1 MVSGTTFEKYGGF
14 KTVSRIVM
22 SFYDL
27 VLDSDTVGHHFDD
40 VDMPRLI
47 DHQTKFVSGL
57 MGGPAQIS
65 DERLRAV
72 HNHLSITDAEFDE
85 IINLLGQ
92 ALESHGME
100 PADVRTVAK
109 LVESKRE
116 LIVHVA

>member
-1 MVSGTTFEKYGGF
+1 MSGTTFEKYGGF
-14 KTVSRIVM
+14 STVSRIVM

-27 VLDSDTVGHHFDD
+27 VLDSDKVGHHFDD

-72 HNHLSITDAEFDE
+72 HNHIDITDNEFDE
-85 IINLLGQ
+85 IIALLGQ
-92 ALESHGME
+92 ALEMHGMDGNDIR
-100 PADVRTVAK
+100 ALARQVD
-109 LVESKRE
+109 SKRK
-116 LIVHVA
+116 LIVRAA